1 MESPSPS
8 SASLSTVAVKEKVGV
23 PSSDQLL
30 EDPRKEKPMAS
41 VESSKP
47 FHGDDKWPPLQAT
60 RKEAIASMESP
71 GPSSA
76 SLGRVAVKEKV
87 GVPSSDQPLEDPR
100 KISVASSRTSYASV
114 TAKRPPGSLR
124 KEKPTASV
132 ESSKPSHAD
141 DKWPPLQATRK
152 RMVSVESSKLFHAD
166 EWPPLKATRKT
177 KHLESQKEDCAA
189 DRCKAGRAR
198 YNKLQVA
205 SRWFV
210 SRPED

>member
-30 EDPRKEKPMAS
+30 EDPRKKPMAS

-100 KISVASSRTSYASV
+100 KEISVASSRTSYASV